1 MLWKCCTQYAS
12 TFGKL
17 SSGHRTGK
25 SQFSFQAQGRIF
37 KLPHIVLISHDS
49 KVMLKILQARLQ
61 QYMNQQLPDV
71 QAGKLGLIEKR
82 QRNQKSN
89 CQNPLDH
96 RKSKR
101 FQKNIYFCLIDY
113 AKGFDCVDHS
123 KLWNI
128 LKEMGINCINWPPY
142 LPPEKS
148 VCKSRSNS

>member
-1 MLWKCCTQYAS
+1 MPANLENATVATDWKYVSFHSNPKERQCSNY
-12 TFGKL
+12 
-17 SSGHRTGK
+17 RTI
-25 SQFSFQAQGRIF
+25 A
-37 KLPHIVLISHDS
+37 LISHAS

-128 LKEMGINCINWPPY
+128 LKEMGINCIN
-142 LPPEKS
+142 
-148 VCKSRSNS
+148 